1 MVPKASSTRG
11 YHTPPA
17 MRGEAMP
24 KPGKKNR
31 VHRLQRDAPQH
42 RDALYE
48 AVCENS
54 ELILRAWGLHED
66 KKPVLLY
73 DIQERR
79 LYVYPYEPFKAD
91 LTPRSQTSLT
101 DQYEKALDHDQ
112 IVVFVRDNVGRKL
125 VSYSVPRE

>member
-1 MVPKASSTRG
+1 
-11 YHTPPA
+11 
-17 MRGEAMP
+17 MP
-24 KPGKKNR
+24 KPGKKGRPHN
-31 VHRLQRDAPQH
+31 LQRVQR
-42 RDALYE
+42 RDALYD

-54 ELILRAWGLHED
+54 ELILRAYALHED

-73 DIQERR
+73 DIQQRR

-91 LTPRSQTSLT
+91 LTPRSQASLT

-112 IVVFVRDNVGRKL
+112 IVVFVRENLERKL